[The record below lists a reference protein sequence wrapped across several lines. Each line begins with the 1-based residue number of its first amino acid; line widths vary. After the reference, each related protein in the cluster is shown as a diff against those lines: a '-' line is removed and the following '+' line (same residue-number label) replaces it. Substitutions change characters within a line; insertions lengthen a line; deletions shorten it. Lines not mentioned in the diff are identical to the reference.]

1 MSFRSHRERV
11 SRQETGTMTFNA
23 VFSSARISEY
33 TICRQTNE
41 TFHWPERLFLFIG
54 HHDNGGASKALEQF
68 MLSRL

>member
-1 MSFRSHRERV
+1 
-11 SRQETGTMTFNA
+11 MTFNA